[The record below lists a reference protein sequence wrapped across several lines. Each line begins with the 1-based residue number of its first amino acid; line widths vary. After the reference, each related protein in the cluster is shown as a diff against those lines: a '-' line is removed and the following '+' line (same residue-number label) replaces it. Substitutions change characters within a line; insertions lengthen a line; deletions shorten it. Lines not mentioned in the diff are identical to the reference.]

1 METPRRS
8 RFREVSKTKSVPLT
22 QIDRQKNSQEL
33 AEIVNNAYNMYEKK
47 IRDME
52 NERITE
58 IEEVVCAEMDVDMEK
73 LKSKSRKGN
82 LPTARFM
89 CWMLIKEKRIF
100 KSLTQIAIYYG
111 KQQHCTVIHGIKSVT
126 GRMEMEKDLRNKFN
140 NIKTTLKM
148 NEFNN
153 THQIKLAL
161 REQDHNLVIRFD
173 RYDAPVEIDGDGEI
187 NSEKPIPRVKEN
199 KIEPMDDC
207 PIFYTTTLNELA
219 DVGYII
225 EFIPIKK

>member
-1 METPRRS
+1 
-8 RFREVSKTKSVPLT
+8 
-22 QIDRQKNSQEL
+22 
-33 AEIVNNAYNMYEKK
+33 
-47 IRDME
+47 ME
-52 NERITE
+52 NERINE
-58 IEEVVCAEMDVDMEK
+58 IEEVVCAEMDVDIEK

-100 KSLTQIAIYYG
+100 KSLTQIAIHYG
-111 KQQHCTVIHGIKSVT
+111 KKQHCTIIHGIKSVT

-148 NEFNN
+148 NQFNN
-153 THQIKLAL
+153 THQIKLIL
-161 REQDHNLVIRFD
+161 REQSLNNEVSFD

-199 KIEPMDDC
+199 KIEPMDDF
-207 PIFYTTTLNELA
+207 PIFYTTTLNDLA

-225 EFIPIKK
+225 EFIPIKN